1 MAGIARPDA
10 IDVTCFADCYQNGF
24 ELLAIIS
31 AGLLAALLAREWRY
45 VPLATFIV
53 GAPVFV
59 IDFVHRAT
67 IFGGSIQGS
76 IALYVHSTD
85 FWFGTLGAYVLLLL
99 FASAFFGTRRVVVRT
114 LESRMNADLK
124 AIAVGVELGVPAIGL
139 YLLANHTRPDLFPL
153 V

>member
-1 MAGIARPDA
+1 MAGIGRPDA
-10 IDVTCFADCYQNGF
+10 IEVTCFADCYQNGD
-24 ELLAIIS
+24 ELLAITS

-53 GAPVFV
+53 GVPVFV

-76 IALYVHSTD
+76 ISQYVYITD
-85 FWFGTLGAYVLLLL
+85 FWFGTLSAYILLLL
-99 FASAFFGTRRVVVRT
+99 FASAFFGIRRVVVRT
-114 LESRMNADLK
+114 LKSRMSINLK